1 MHPLTSVINQ
11 KRLCRTQM
19 TKPSASRLNL
29 QLKLREPLRLPLN
42 SFTYYWT
49 LSSKFFSTFP
59 HGTCSLSVSG
69 SYLALWEVYLT
80 LWAALP
86 SNSTLEV
93 HQPSKQTVTTGLSPS
108 MDSGP
113 CQRNLNASTPSDEV
127 TPNTTFHATKGW
139 QFSAGLLRVHSPLLT
154 QSQLFSFPPLINM
167 LKFGG

>member
-1 MHPLTSVINQ
+1 MRPKSSETSRN
-11 KRLCRTQM
+11 RLCRTI
-19 TKPSASRLNL
+19 TTRPSQLSLNL
-29 QLKLREPLRLPLN
+29 QHRLREPLRLPLN

>member
-1 MHPLTSVINQ
+1 MRPKGSETSRN
-11 KRLCRTQM
+11 RLCRTK
-19 TKPSASRLNL
+19 TTRPSPLSLNL
-29 QLKLREPLRLPLN
+29 QHRLREPLRLPLN

-93 HQPSKQTVTTGLSPS
+93 HQPSKETVTTGLSPS
-108 MDSGP
+108 MDCGP
-113 CQRNLNASTPSDEV
+113 CQGNLNASLPSDEV
-127 TPNTTFHATKGW
+127 TPNTTFHATRGW

>member
-1 MHPLTSVINQ
+1 MRPKTSETKR
-11 KRLCRTQM
+11 KRLCRTQ
-19 TKPSASRLNL
+19 TPWPSAISLNL
-29 QLKLREPLRLPLN
+29 QHRLREPLRLPLN

-69 SYLALWEVYLT
+69 SYLALREVYLA

-93 HQPSKQTVTTGLSPS
+93 DQPSKETVTTGLSPS
-108 MDSGP
+108 MDCGP
-113 CQRNLNASTPSDEV
+113 CQGDLNAFLPSDEV
-127 TPNTTFHATKGW
+127 TPNTTFRATKGR